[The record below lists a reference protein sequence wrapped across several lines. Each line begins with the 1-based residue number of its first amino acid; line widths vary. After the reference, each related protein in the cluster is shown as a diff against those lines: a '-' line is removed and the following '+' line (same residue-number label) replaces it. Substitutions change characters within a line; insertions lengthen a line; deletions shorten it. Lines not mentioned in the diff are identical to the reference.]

1 MIEYKGMYFPE
12 STSTN
17 IKETI
22 VYAYATGHR
31 VVVTYKEGYEDYG
44 GYKIKNNPLVHTMYI
59 GASTGTCKVP
69 LEILRIGSKCG
80 AALLVDAIKS
90 IQIRR

>member
-12 STSTN
+12 STSTS

-31 VVVTYKEGYEDYG
+31 VVVT
-44 GYKIKNNPLVHTMYI
+44 
-59 GASTGTCKVP
+59 
-69 LEILRIGSKCG
+69 
-80 AALLVDAIKS
+80 
-90 IQIRR
+90 